1 MSVLDTPE
9 SARDDRR
16 VYVLMGVI
24 LLGLFAIVARLW
36 YLQIVHGDALLL
48 ASENNR
54 TRRLRAV
61 PERGLIEDAKGRVLA
76 TNRPQIVVSVVPD
89 EIRQSREKQYD
100 PLPLLA
106 SLLKMPLQK
115 LQETIRENQTGPFEP
130 VRVAVDVD
138 METATRVEEQR
149 LKLPGV
155 IVGPEPLRHYPN
167 GLPFGHILGQ
177 MGQINREDLIERKE
191 AGYRPGDY
199 CGKLGLERAYDTELR
214 GQDGGQRIEVDAR
227 GRFRHELENT
237 APIPGA
243 KLTLTVDAALQK
255 TAYDALYEWAKRGK
269 PGAAVALDPRTGAVL
284 ALVSVPSYDPE
295 KFVKGISSADWNA
308 LQNDP
313 RKPMINRAVGM
324 ATAPGSTFKMIPAA
338 AGLELGFVTPYDGV
352 VCKGVIHLGRWP
364 KRCHK
369 RSGHGFVALNESL
382 AASCDVYYYRLG
394 QRLTP
399 EVMAEWARRFGLG
412 KRTGIDLPF
421 VEARGIVPTP
431 KWKEQSKRGRWVG
444 GDTVDYAIGQSM
456 LGCTPLQMCNVAAAI
471 GNGGTLYRPQLVRSI
486 TSFDAENKPVVTRT
500 LQPEVIG
507 KLNLKPSTLSALV
520 RGMESVMERGGTA
533 ASSSIPGLR
542 IAGKTGTS
550 QIKRRGEMKLNAWFI
565 GFAPVENPKIAVC
578 VFVEE
583 AGHGGEVAAPIARK
597 IIARYLNLNVPDV
610 QAVPTTD

>member
-1 MSVLDTPE
+1 
-9 SARDDRR
+9 
-16 VYVLMGVI
+16 
-24 LLGLFAIVARLW
+24 
-36 YLQIVHGDALLL
+36 
-48 ASENNR
+48 
-54 TRRLRAV
+54 
-61 PERGLIEDAKGRVLA
+61 
-76 TNRPQIVVSVVPD
+76 
-89 EIRQSREKQYD
+89 
-100 PLPLLA
+100 
-106 SLLKMPLQK
+106 
-115 LQETIRENQTGPFEP
+115 
-130 VRVAVDVD
+130 
-138 METATRVEEQR
+138 
-149 LKLPGV
+149 
-155 IVGPEPLRHYPN
+155 
-167 GLPFGHILGQ
+167 
-177 MGQINREDLIERKE
+177 
-191 AGYRPGDY
+191 
-199 CGKLGLERAYDTELR
+199 
-214 GQDGGQRIEVDAR
+214 
-227 GRFRHELENT
+227 
-237 APIPGA
+237 
-243 KLTLTVDAALQK
+243 
-255 TAYDALYEWAKRGK
+255 
-269 PGAAVALDPRTGAVL
+269 
-284 ALVSVPSYDPE
+284 
-295 KFVKGISSADWNA
+295 
-308 LQNDP
+308 
-313 RKPMINRAVGM
+313 
-324 ATAPGSTFKMIPAA
+324 
-338 AGLELGFVTPYDGV
+338 VTPYDGV

-486 TSFDAENKPVVTRT
+486 TSFNAENKPVVTRT

-610 QAVPTTD
+610 QVAPTTD